1 MIRDL
6 ANNVSAAYTLTPAT
20 RNSDATGTS
29 VDLQGFRSAAIFLQV
44 GVGGIT
50 FDGTNRLDMVMEHSD
65 DGTTW
70 APVVQ
75 ADLNVLQTSGV
86 AGTVTGSGIVRVFN
100 AAHAAAS
107 FTEIGYIG
115 GRRFVRVTSDFS
127 GTHATGTP
135 IAVLVV
141 RGEPIN
147 TPVA

>member
-6 ANNVSAAYTLTPAT
+6 ANNVSAAYTLTPAV
-20 RNSDATGTS
+20 RNADATGTS
-29 VDLQGFRSAAIFLQV
+29 VDLQGFRSAAIFMQV

-50 FDGTNRLDMVMEHSD
+50 FDATNRLDMVMEHSD

-70 APVVQ
+70 TPVVQ
-75 ADLNVLQTSGV
+75 ADLNVLQTGGV

-100 AAHAAAS
+100 TAHAAAS

-127 GTHATGTP
+127 GTQATGTP

-141 RGEPIN
+141 RGDPIN
-147 TPVA
+147 APVA